1 MKIKNITFFFLLI
14 LGGVIASCQKEE
26 EIGGTATQK
35 ASGDW
40 FVRYS
45 DDGGKTFHA
54 DYLHFAT
61 YNSAANKSDELWLD
75 DLKTFWEM
83 KGLVTLDLNSLTFK
97 GTKVKEVYNN
107 ITFDVDGK
115 ILEGA
120 AKGPGSKTPTDSI
133 YMKIEFSDD
142 PGTEYILSGY
152 KRTGFLED
160 EH

>member
-1 MKIKNITFFFLLI
+1 MKIKNILFFLLLT

-26 EIGGTATQK
+26 EIGGTATQD

-54 DYLHFAT
+54 DYFHFAT
-61 YNSAANKSDELWLD
+61 YNTAANTSNELWLD

-83 KGLVTLDLNSLTFK
+83 KGRVTLDLNNFTFK
-97 GTKVKEVYNN
+97 GTKVKEVYND

-115 ILEGA
+115 ILKGV

-133 YMKIEFSDD
+133 YMKVEFSDD
-142 PGTEYILSGY
+142 AGTEYILSGY